1 MNINSTPNRRMDEE
15 DNVGKVTG
23 FFLFRNI
30 INGYNDDKNKEEE
43 ERKSIKKYGNI
54 ALILSIIS
62 LALSLCSII
71 LRMSQY
77 DNIGVPYAVMSI
89 LYIVGGIVVA
99 TLLGIY
105 AFVFSVMQVRLN
117 RKSIGIISII
127 LSILSVISSLSLIV
141 FLII

>member
-1 MNINSTPNRRMDEE
+1 MNINTSPNRRMDEE
-15 DNVGKVTG
+15 DSVGKVTG

-30 INGYNDDKNKEEE
+30 INGYNDDKDKEEE

-62 LALSLCSII
+62 LVLSLCSII

-89 LYIVGGIVVA
+89 LYIVGGIMVA
-99 TLLGIY
+99 SLLGIY
-105 AFVFSVMQVRLN
+105 GFVFSVMQVRLN
-117 RKSIGIISII
+117 RKSIGIIS
-127 LSILSVISSLSLIV
+127 LILSVLSVLSSLSLIV

>member
-1 MNINSTPNRRMDEE
+1 MNINTSPNRRMDEE
-15 DNVGKVTG
+15 DSVGKVTG
-23 FFLFRNI
+23 FFLFRNM
-30 INGYNDDKNKEEE
+30 INGYNDDKDKEEE

-62 LALSLCSII
+62 LVLSLCSII

-89 LYIVGGIVVA
+89 LYIVGGIMVA
-99 TLLGIY
+99 SLLGIY
-105 AFVFSVMQVRLN
+105 GFVFSVMQVRLN
-117 RKSIGIISII
+117 RKSIGIIS
-127 LSILSVISSLSLIV
+127 LILSVLSVLSSLSLIV